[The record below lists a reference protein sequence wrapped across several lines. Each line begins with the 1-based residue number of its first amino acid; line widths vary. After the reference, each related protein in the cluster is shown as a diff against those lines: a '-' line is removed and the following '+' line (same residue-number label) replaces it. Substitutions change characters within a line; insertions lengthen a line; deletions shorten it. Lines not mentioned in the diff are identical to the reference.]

1 MRLRLKHDGGIFKV
15 FSLYKRIIDKQKQQ
29 ILIIP
34 SILPF
39 GKCTF
44 QISLYNSRI
53 DTHIIEQRFEFHYLN
68 IYN

>member
-34 SILPF
+34 SI
-39 GKCTF
+39 
-44 QISLYNSRI
+44 
-53 DTHIIEQRFEFHYLN
+53 
-68 IYN
+68 